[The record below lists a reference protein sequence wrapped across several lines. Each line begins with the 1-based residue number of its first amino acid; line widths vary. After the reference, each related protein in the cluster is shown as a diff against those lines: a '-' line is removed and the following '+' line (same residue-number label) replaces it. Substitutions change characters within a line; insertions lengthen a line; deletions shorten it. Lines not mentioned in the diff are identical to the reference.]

1 MRLPVFTVILILQI
15 HLTHLIRGIISR
27 LASYFATTQRV
38 LSFRPAGGILRIGE
52 ASQYL
57 RFLGNRSLHCS
68 TFCIH
73 TVVPLVEMTD
83 KSIGFIKYAE

>member
-1 MRLPVFTVILILQI
+1 MRFPVFTVILILQI
-15 HLTHLIRGIISR
+15 HLTPLIRGIISR
-27 LASYFATTQRV
+27 LASYFVTTQRV

-57 RFLGNRSLHCS
+57 RFL
-68 TFCIH
+68 
-73 TVVPLVEMTD
+73 PLVEMTD